1 MRLISVVLGSTG
13 AQARSS
19 QTQTILDY
27 GFRFFD
33 IGGIVEHLCLNSLL
47 ERKKNE
53 LNSYNFDS
61 RST

>member
-27 GFRFFD
+27 GFRFFETTK
-33 IGGIVEHLCLNSLL
+33 INKIN
-47 ERKKNE
+47 K
-53 LNSYNFDS
+53 
-61 RST
+61 